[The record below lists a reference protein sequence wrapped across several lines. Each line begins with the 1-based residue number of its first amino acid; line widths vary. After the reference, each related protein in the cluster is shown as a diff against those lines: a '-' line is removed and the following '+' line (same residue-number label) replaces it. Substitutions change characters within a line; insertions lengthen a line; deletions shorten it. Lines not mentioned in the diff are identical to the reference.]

1 MNYEIVTLDE
11 KIVTGISARTNNTDP
26 NMGMVIGGLWNKFYQ
41 DGVYASIN
49 NKANDKA
56 LGIYTE
62 YAGKEKDDYTIFV
75 GCETTTE
82 EKDASHT
89 ICHIPAGRY
98 AKFIAK
104 GDMKEAVAKCWQEIW
119 QMDLKRSFVCDFEE
133 YQNDCMEDAEIHIY
147 IGLLDG

>member
-62 YAGKEKDDYTIFV
+62 YAGKEKDDYTILSAV
-75 GCETTTE
+75 
-82 EKDASHT
+82 KQRQKKKMLP
-89 ICHIPAGRY
+89 IQY
-98 AKFIAK
+98 AISPL
-104 GDMKEAVAKCWQEIW
+104 DVMQSLSQKEI
-119 QMDLKRSFVCDFEE
+119 
-133 YQNDCMEDAEIHIY
+133 
-147 IGLLDG
+147 